1 MDREAEKYERH
12 SPYAYVL
19 NRPTVAADPDGKRV
33 CFVGGANN
41 DQDGWNY
48 MQRWRNSFATHGI
61 NDVRRVNMSHGK
73 VGDIEFTMNYRN
85 SAYESV
91 IIDRQI
97 RGGGNT

>member
-1 MDREAEKYERH
+1 
-12 SPYAYVL
+12 
-19 NRPTVAADPDGKRV
+19 
-33 CFVGGANN
+33 
-41 DQDGWNY
+41 

-97 RGGGNT
+97 RGGGIPRYKTIAACRECYY